1 MNSSCQSNSTEPPKQ
16 KICEACGAQFL
27 CHAPWGPCWCE
38 KVELSTSALA
48 DLRARY
54 ADCLCPACLAKAA
67 ATQSAPPKS
76 LQP

>member
-1 MNSSCQSNSTEPPKQ
+1 MNENCQSDSAAPKQ

-27 CHAPWGPCWCE
+27 CHSPWGPCWCE
-38 KVELSTSALA
+38 KVELANSTLA

-67 ATQSAPPKS
+67 ASQSAPAK
-76 LQP
+76 LVQP